1 MGGRGSSS
9 GAKKSYTVSDR
20 VSIARKFL
28 DSYANNFQDKARGQR
43 IVNLAKVWN
52 GGEKVRIYGVGNSG
66 YLEIEKNGTIKNQI
80 ERGFSGVQNEMW
92 SAIDKMNSKKNKLR

>member
-28 DSYANNFQDKARGQR
+28 DSYAGNFQDKSRGRR
-43 IVNLAKVWN
+43 IVNQAKVWS
-52 GGEKVRIYGVGNSG
+52 GGDKVRIYGVGNYG
-66 YLEIEKNGTIKNQI
+66 YLEIEKDGNIKNQI
-80 ERGFSGVQNEMW
+80 ERPFSGVQNEMFT
-92 SAIDKMNSKKNKLR
+92 AINKINSKKNKLR

>member
-28 DSYANNFQDKARGQR
+28 DSYANNFQDKDRGQR
-43 IVNLAKVWN
+43 IVGLARIWSK
-52 GGEKVRIYGVGNSG
+52 GDRVRIYGVGNDG
-66 YLEIEKNGTIKNQI
+66 YLNIDNDGTIKNEI
-80 ERGFSGVQNEMW
+80 NRGFNGVQNEMW